1 MCYIW
6 YHINTVNKNI
16 CCSSCSDYV
25 KDYRGT
31 CPTRHYVRADAI
43 EQVVKLELQRLTQFL
58 QDDELQFA
66 NLLESKTNQEIAAER
81 KQLEGELQKAI
92 IRTETVSRLYK
103 KAFEKNAEGLLS
115 DEGFLQV
122 THEYDEEQ
130 LAPKTKIPQ
139 LRERIAESERRSANK
154 DKFIAAI
161 RRFMQMVK
169 LTTPLLR
176 ELIDRIE
183 VYETQGVG
191 KNRTQKIMIHYRFVG
206 YIDIPEAPLTE
217 HYVAETRRGV
227 AVEYIPA

>member
-1 MCYIW
+1 M
-6 YHINTVNKNI
+6 
-16 CCSSCSDYV
+16 
-25 KDYRGT
+25 
-31 CPTRHYVRADAI
+31 RADAI
-43 EQVVKLELQRLTQFL
+43 EHVVKLELRRLAQFL

-92 IRTETVSRLYK
+92 MRTETVSRLYK

-130 LAPKTKIPQ
+130 LALKTKIPQ
-139 LRERIAESERRSANK
+139 LRERIAGSERRSANK

-161 RRFMQMVK
+161 RRFMQMDK
-169 LTTPLLR
+169 LTAPLLR

-191 KNRTQKIMIHYRFVG
+191 KNRTQKIVIHYRFVG
-206 YIDIPEAPLTE
+206 YIDIPEAPLME
-217 HYVAETRRGV
+217 HYVVETRQGV